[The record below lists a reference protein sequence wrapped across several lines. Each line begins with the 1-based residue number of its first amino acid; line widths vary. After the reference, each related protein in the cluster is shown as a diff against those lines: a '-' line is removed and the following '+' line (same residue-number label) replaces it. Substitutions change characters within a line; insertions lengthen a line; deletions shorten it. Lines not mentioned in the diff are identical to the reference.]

1 MREHF
6 DPCQAHDPRPAHRTQ
21 KQSPPRTKW
30 PFVFDRHAM
39 SMDYSSWQEVQKNEV
54 VRKRLA
60 KRIVREC
67 FRDGEFE
74 NFHASAT
81 ELNDDA
87 VQAIMTDAVNR
98 THVFLSKLSNAMGD
112 LIVERLKE
120 QDDVPGWDDPEDV
133 HLFG

>member
-1 MREHF
+1 MR
-6 DPCQAHDPRPAHRTQ
+6 
-21 KQSPPRTKW
+21 
-30 PFVFDRHAM
+30 
-39 SMDYSSWQEVQKNEV
+39 MDYNSWQEIQKNEV

-74 NFHASAT
+74 NIHANAV
-81 ELNDDA
+81 ELDDDA

-120 QDDVPGWDDPEDV
+120 QDDVPDWDDPEDAN
-133 HLFG
+133 LFG